1 VTANVEMLE
10 DASEPTLTVV
20 LPNLGE
26 CTYRETEVIAFPWGL
41 PGFPQLRRFLVLS
54 VAGQERFIWLQSL
67 DEIKVALPLCDPW
80 SLFADYEAPLP
91 LYAQQSLTLQAPDDF
106 CTLCV
111 CVVGKGAAEMTIN
124 LLAPIVI
131 NLKTRVGRQI
141 TLENQ
146 RYSVRT
152 PMPRTTTA
160 ASEDPVGGEVVST

>member
-1 VTANVEMLE
+1 VSANVEMLE
-10 DASEPTLTVV
+10 DAAERPLTVV

-54 VAGQERFIWLQSL
+54 VTGQEGFVWLQSL
-67 DEIKVALPLCDPW
+67 DEVKVALPLCDPW

-91 LYAQQSLTLQAPDDF
+91 LYAQQSLALQAADDF

-111 CVVGKGAAEMTIN
+111 CVIREGAAEMTIN
-124 LLAPIVI
+124 LLAPVVI
-131 NLKTRVGRQI
+131 NLKARIGRQI

-152 PMPRTTTA
+152 PIPRIKA
-160 ASEDPVGGEVVST
+160 SSEDPVVGEVVST